1 MPEQSKFEKIIDIL
15 PSDKLL
21 IIRDEGARMMID
33 ATIKDL
39 RPKLH
44 ESERRIGKF
53 IFNNRAHQLEQDS
66 TGHNFRIT
74 KNELRA
80 CINAGVI
87 AGVTSTVE
95 WVGEALLHDQQ
106 QRDN

>member
-1 MPEQSKFEKIIDIL
+1 MPEQSKFEKIIEIL
-15 PSDKLL
+15 PADKLL

-33 ATIKDL
+33 ATLKDL
-39 RPKLH
+39 RPQVH
-44 ESERRIGKF
+44 ESERRIGRF
-53 IFNNRAHQLEQDS
+53 IFNDRANQLEQDES
-66 TGHNFRIT
+66 GHNFHLT

-95 WVGEALLHDQQ
+95 WVGTSLL
-106 QRDN
+106 DN